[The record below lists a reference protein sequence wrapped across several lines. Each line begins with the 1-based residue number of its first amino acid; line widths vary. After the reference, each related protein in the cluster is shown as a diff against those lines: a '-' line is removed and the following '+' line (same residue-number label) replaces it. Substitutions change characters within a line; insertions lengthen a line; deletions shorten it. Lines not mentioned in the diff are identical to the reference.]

1 MLCAGLIPT
10 GAMYDVI
17 DAVTQFIPPPECHLG
32 CMNWTAALNAS
43 ERAAS
48 FADPSVVESLG
59 AACAIPGRA
68 IHSLTQPVAPVMDP
82 MEAAAFYGPICPCR
96 NATGAED
103 GMFEM
108 FNAFMFNGSAMAQRP
123 AWLTSHRGPM
133 RMTANP
139 ITCE

>member
-48 FADPSVVESLG
+48 I
-59 AACAIPGRA
+59 AACAGTGGLAR
-68 IHSLTQPVAPVMDP
+68 LLL
-82 MEAAAFYGPICPCR
+82 
-96 NATGAED
+96 ATLGQASRCASPW
-103 GMFEM
+103 G
-108 FNAFMFNGSAMAQRP
+108 QRKTVCD
-123 AWLTSHRGPM
+123 A
-133 RMTANP
+133 
-139 ITCE
+139 